1 VRSSQLGAE
10 TVWLEAKMTKN
21 RDFKRLVRARAA
33 KTGQSYQ
40 LSRRIV
46 TGPGSIRDGSL
57 LAHINSPSDLR
68 HLSYAQL
75 DALAAEI
82 RGVIVKTVLAIGQ
95 GHLGSNLGAVELT
108 LALHRVFHSPSDI
121 LLWDTG
127 HQTYTHKLVTGRR
140 EAFAGLR
147 QEGGLS
153 GYPCRA
159 ESAHDWV
166 ENSHAST
173 ILSYAHGLASAL
185 NLKGDETGR
194 KVVAVVGDG
203 ALTGGMA
210 YEGLN
215 NLGHSARPVI
225 IVANDNGRSYAPTVS
240 KLSESLTRLRLSPRY
255 QHARFGL
262 GRAVHELPGV
272 GRLAAT
278 GWSAL
283 RAAAQGLVG
292 HEAFFDALGVRYVGP
307 VDGHDIEAMERAF
320 RGACAYTEGPIVVHV
335 LTEKGKGYPPA
346 EQDAV
351 QHLHDFKLGSIDSSS
366 GAPSATYG
374 DAFTKAV
381 VTAAERDPRVVAVTA
396 AMPGPTGLIPFEAR
410 FPDRFFDVGIAEQ
423 HAATAAAGMAMG
435 GLRPVVAIYSTFFGR
450 AFDQAVYDVGL
461 HGLPVVFVF
470 DRAGI
475 TGDDGP
481 SHHGVLDLALT
492 LTIPGM
498 TIFAPSSA
506 QEVPVM
512 LEEALRLAG
521 PAALRWPKGPA
532 RQVAPGDVGSGL
544 NARRVR
550 AGSEVCLLAVG
561 RMVQAAEDA
570 ADALARHGI
579 TATVWDVRVAKP
591 LDPEL
596 LADAGRHRLV
606 VSIEDGI
613 RVGGVG
619 SHIVDALTTQAFS
632 LAGSGGVRAG
642 WPPHQATPT
651 GRPPRVIVLGVPSE
665 YIPHGNAA
673 AILARLGLD
682 GAGIAN
688 TVLAAV
694 GSAGPEPKHPGLGG
708 DQHDRAPNPK
718 TQTVPE

>member
-1 VRSSQLGAE
+1 
-10 TVWLEAKMTKN
+10 MTKN
-21 RDFKRLVRARAA
+21 RDFKRVVRARAA
-33 KTGQSYQ
+33 QTGQSYQ

-46 TGPGSIRDGSL
+46 TGPGSIPERSL
-57 LAHINSPSDLR
+57 LAHINSRSDLR
-68 HLSYAQL
+68 YLSYAQL
-75 DALAAEI
+75 DALAGEI
-82 RGVIVKTVLAIGQ
+82 RGLIVETVLAVGQ

-108 LALHRVFHSPSDI
+108 LALHRVFRSPSDI

-147 QEGGLS
+147 REGGLS
-153 GYPCRA
+153 GYPSRA

-173 ILSYAHGLASAL
+173 ILSYAHGLATAVK
-185 NLKGDETGR
+185 LKGDESER
-194 KVVAVVGDG
+194 RVVAVVGDG

-215 NLGHSARPVI
+215 NLGHSGRRVI

-255 QHARFGL
+255 QHARFGV
-262 GRAVHELPGV
+262 GRAVHDLPGV
-272 GRLAAT
+272 GRLAAN

-292 HEAFFDALGVRYVGP
+292 HEAFYDALGVRYVGP

-320 RGACAYTEGPIVVHV
+320 RGACAYAEGPIVVHV

-351 QHLHDFKLGSIDSSS
+351 QHLHDYKLASIDSSPE
-366 GAPSATYG
+366 APPATYG
-374 DAFTKAV
+374 DAFSKAV
-381 VTAAERDPRVVAVTA
+381 VTAAERDSRVVAVTA
-396 AMPGPTGLIPFEAR
+396 AMPGPTGLLSFEAR
-410 FPDRFFDVGIAEQ
+410 FPDRFLDVGIAEQ
-423 HAATAAAGMAMG
+423 HAVTAAAGMAMG
-435 GLRPVVAIYSTFFGR
+435 GLRPVVAIYSTFFAR

-481 SHHGVLDLALT
+481 SHHGVLDLALA

-512 LEEALRLAG
+512 LDEALRLTG

-532 RQVAPGDVGSGL
+532 RQVAVTEVGSGL
-544 NARRVR
+544 KARRLR
-550 AGSEVCLLAVG
+550 AGSEVCLLAIG
-561 RMVQAAEDA
+561 RMVGAAEDA

-579 TATVWDVRVAKP
+579 TATVWDIRVAKP
-591 LDPEL
+591 LDREM
-596 LADAGRHRLV
+596 LADAARHRLV

-619 SHIVDALTTQAFS
+619 SHIVDVLTRQAFS
-632 LAGSGGVRAG
+632 AASRDGDEARGIGPKPAPIGLPSV
-642 WPPHQATPT
+642 
-651 GRPPRVIVLGVPSE
+651 VVLGLPAE
-665 YIPHGNAA
+665 YIPHANAA
-673 AILARLGLD
+673 SILARFGLD
-682 GAGIAN
+682 GAAIAR
-688 TVLAAV
+688 TVLRAV
-694 GSAGPEPKHPGLGG
+694 GTAESDRSDPVGG
-708 DQHDRAPNPK
+708 GGRCDIEARAR
-718 TQTVPE
+718 TQSVPE